1 MSQVNK
7 DIKLDVEVIDES
19 NGLVIAIANFFID
32 SLDKLN
38 RKGTLRDNQGKELG
52 DMFI

>member
-19 NGLVIAIANFFID
+19 NGQAIAIANFFID